1 MCISGLQ
8 VHYLGSPGRGTV
20 WEEVIIH
27 CPTTIQMLAMSATV
41 ANPEDL
47 GAWIRKVGPT
57 HPTQAAG
64 HAKEFLLSGVS
75 GCCGSRSL
83 LSAGPPDHVAC
94 YKCK

>member
-1 MCISGLQ
+1 MTLSVHFGLQ

-47 GAWIRKVGPT
+47 GAWIRKVGWGNY
-57 HPTQAAG
+57 HCTQAAG
-64 HAKEFLLSGVS
+64 HAKKDFIKRHVRLLWQQQ
-75 GCCGSRSL
+75 
-83 LSAGPPDHVAC
+83 SAAC
-94 YKCK
+94 